1 MRRIRTVGATA
12 AGSLRVERTVG
23 VFPLALALSS
33 RDRALFRKQALRVLA
48 AGGIIAPGSM
58 LIPRHEFKAVYER
71 IKDAAAE
78 VKNGC
83 SLLLFVAADVDA
95 ICAAR
100 ILVVR
105 LRAAPPAPAAP
116 PSTPL
121 ARPPPPAPQPF
132 HRS

>member
-1 MRRIRTVGATA
+1 
-12 AGSLRVERTVG
+12 
-23 VFPLALALSS
+23 
-33 RDRALFRKQALRVLA
+33 
-48 AGGIIAPGSM
+48 M

-105 LRAAPPAPAAP
+105 YFARGLCAR
-116 PSTPL
+116 
-121 ARPPPPAPQPF
+121 ARPPTRAHPPPHGSAATYTLRFP
-132 HRS
+132 RS